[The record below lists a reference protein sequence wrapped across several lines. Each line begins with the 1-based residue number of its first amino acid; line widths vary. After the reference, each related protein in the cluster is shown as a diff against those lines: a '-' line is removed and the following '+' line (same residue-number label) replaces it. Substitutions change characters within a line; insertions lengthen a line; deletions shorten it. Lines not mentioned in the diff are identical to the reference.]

1 MKDLMDRVK
10 HFIRE
15 EEGASA
21 VEYGLLVAGIAVVV
35 MASIYL
41 IGTNLNSK
49 FSQVAG
55 QLGSGS

>member
-1 MKDLMDRVK
+1 MKDLFTKVRT
-10 HFIRE
+10 FILD

-41 IGTNLNSK
+41 IGTNLNTTYS
-49 FSQVAG
+49 SVAT
-55 QLGSGS
+55 QLGS

>member
-1 MKDLMDRVK
+1 MKDLFTKVRT
-10 HFIRE
+10 FILD

-41 IGTNLNSK
+41 IGTNLNTTYSA
-49 FSQVAG
+49 VAT
-55 QLGSGS
+55 QLGS